1 MTVEIYGDILFLINM
16 GMDALCLGLTGRILH
31 RKLPK
36 GRFWLAAILGGVYSM
51 LSLLWDGG
59 QAVSLMADI
68 AVCLAMCGMVF
79 GSKKAGGSGGY
90 FGACGLYFVL
100 SMALGGMMTALYHV
114 LNRLDLKRWFP
125 TSEEGL
131 GIWLFTLLALLATA
145 LSLWGGKRIKRYAM
159 IHTCTAEIWLQNAS
173 VTLEGMVDTGN
184 LLREPLSGR
193 AVLCADSEHLTPI
206 LSDEWKKATQIG
218 ITVSEKS
225 LGQLKGLRLI
235 PSVTAEGETL
245 LMGFLP
251 DRVSL
256 RWQKNG
262 RCYSKEVDAV
272 IAVVHRLKGTQ
283 ALIPVDLL
291 G

>member
-184 LLREPLSGR
+184 LLLEPLSGR

-218 ITVSEKS
+218 ITGSERS

-262 RCYSKEVDAV
+262 RSYSKEVDAV